1 VIVEQHVKVNDILAV
16 KGRVVVT
23 VQATDDI
30 ATLSARLREKRIGA
44 AVVSKNGHSVD
55 GVISERDIAY
65 AVATHKADLHTLPV
79 ATLMTSTVITCA
91 PADQVSEVASTMI
104 ARNIRHVPV
113 VEENRLVG
121 MISIRDVLNFRVS
134 DLQRQTSML
143 RAFASDTGRKPQDRE

>member
-1 VIVEQHVKVNDILAV
+1 VKVTDILAV

-23 VQATDDI
+23 VQATDNI
-30 ATLSARLREKRIGA
+30 ATLSARLKEKRIGA
-44 AVVSKNGHSVD
+44 AVVSRDGQSVD

-65 AVATHKADLHTLPV
+65 AVAIHKADIHTLPV
-79 ATLMTSTVITCA
+79 STLMTATVITCA
-91 PADQVSEVASTMI
+91 PGDKVSDVASTMV

-121 MISIRDVLNFRVS
+121 MISIRDVLNFRVN

-143 RAFASDTGRKPQDRE
+143 RAFASETGRTPQDRE

>member
-1 VIVEQHVKVNDILAV
+1 MKVTDILEV

-23 VQATDDI
+23 VQASDSI
-30 ATLSARLREKRIGA
+30 AILSQRLREKRIGA
-44 AVVSKNGHSVD
+44 AVVSRDGQSVD

-65 AVATHKADLHTLPV
+65 ALSTHRGDLHTLPV
-79 ATLMTSTVITCA
+79 SALMTATVITCA
-91 PADQVSEVASTMI
+91 PGDKLSDVASTMS

-134 DLQRQTSML
+134 DLQRQTNML
-143 RAFASDTGRKPQDRE
+143 RAFASDTGREPQDRE

>member
-1 VIVEQHVKVNDILAV
+1 VKVTDILEV

-23 VQATDDI
+23 VQASDSI
-30 ATLSARLREKRIGA
+30 ATLSQRLREKRIGA
-44 AVVSKNGHSVD
+44 AVVSRDGQGVD

-65 AVATHKADLHTLPV
+65 ALSIHRSDLHTLPV
-79 ATLMTSTVITCA
+79 SALMTATVITCA
-91 PADQVSEVASTMI
+91 PGDKLSDVASTMS

-134 DLQRQTSML
+134 DLQRQTNML
-143 RAFASDTGRKPQDRE
+143 RAFASDTGREPQDRE